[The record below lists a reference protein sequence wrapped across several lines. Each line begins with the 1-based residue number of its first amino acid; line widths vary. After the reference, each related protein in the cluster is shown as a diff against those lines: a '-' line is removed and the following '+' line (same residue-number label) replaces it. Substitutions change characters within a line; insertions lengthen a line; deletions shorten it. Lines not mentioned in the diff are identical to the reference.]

1 MIRRPPRSTRTDTL
15 FPDTTLF
22 RSLRQSDYHPPDAEF
37 DKLPLTD
44 SIADAEEEAEAEPE
58 PEEDAAPESDAA
70 DGDRREDD
78 ADDAAPSID
87 VVPGNEDESEEPG
100 DAQAGGQKDE
110 GGEPTPGSDED
121 SFGSKTVSGGVC
133 TGPGGHSEIWW
144 NGKEPGREKEW

>member
-1 MIRRPPRSTRTDTL
+1 MRI
-15 FPDTTLF
+15 
-22 RSLRQSDYHPPDAEF
+22 SDWSSDVCSS
-37 DKLPLTD
+37 DL
-44 SIADAEEEAEAEPE
+44 DAEEEAEAEPE

-110 GGEPTPGSDED
+110 GGEPTPGSDEE
-121 SFGSKTVSGGVC
+121 SFEIGRATGRGRVCQCVYISVVVVSLKQKKT
-133 TGPGGHSEIWW
+133 
-144 NGKEPGREKEW
+144 

>member
-1 MIRRPPRSTRTDTL
+1 MRI
-15 FPDTTLF
+15 
-22 RSLRQSDYHPPDAEF
+22 SDWSSDVCSS
-37 DKLPLTD
+37 DL
-44 SIADAEEEAEAEPE
+44 DAEEEAEAEPE

-100 DAQAGGQKDE
+100 DAQAGGQKAE

-121 SFGSKTVSGGVC
+121 SFGSKADSGGFG
-133 TGPGGHSEIWW
+133 TGPGEQGDICSSGNGGRSE
-144 NGKEPGREKEW
+144 EPTAELQYRMCISYAVL

>member
-1 MIRRPPRSTRTDTL
+1 MGESMAFDGPARFQSRFAPHEKLSYGTDIKPVTMTAAYVVSSPSTADAERA
-15 FPDTTLF
+15 
-22 RSLRQSDYHPPDAEF
+22 LRQSDYHPPDAEF

-87 VVPGNEDESEEPG
+87 
-100 DAQAGGQKDE
+100 
-110 GGEPTPGSDED
+110 
-121 SFGSKTVSGGVC
+121 
-133 TGPGGHSEIWW
+133 EI
-144 NGKEPGREKEW
+144 GRAHV

>member
-1 MIRRPPRSTRTDTL
+1 MFISCTFVFFLIIRRPPRSTRTDTL
-15 FPDTTLF
+15 FPYTTLF
-22 RSLRQSDYHPPDAEF
+22 RSF

-87 VVPGNEDESEEPG
+87 VVPGNEDAREAPG

-110 GGEPTPGSDED
+110 SGEPTPGRDAD
-121 SFGSKTVSGGVC
+121 YLGSQA
-133 TGPGGHSEIWW
+133 ER
-144 NGKEPGREKEW
+144 GREGTAK

>member
-1 MIRRPPRSTRTDTL
+1 MWYFFLLMIRRPPRSTRTDTL
-15 FPDTTLF
+15 FPYTTLV
-22 RSLRQSDYHPPDAEF
+22 RSADAERALRQSDYHPPDAEF

-87 VVPGNEDESEEPG
+87 
-100 DAQAGGQKDE
+100 
-110 GGEPTPGSDED
+110 
-121 SFGSKTVSGGVC
+121 
-133 TGPGGHSEIWW
+133 EI
-144 NGKEPGREKEW
+144 GRAHV

>member
-22 RSLRQSDYHPPDAEF
+22 RALRQSDYHPPDAEF

-78 ADDAAPSID
+78 AGDAAPRND
-87 VVPGNEDESEEPG
+87 VVHGNEDESDNTGE
-100 DAQAGGQKDE
+100 AQ
-110 GGEPTPGSDED
+110 ED
-121 SFGSKTVSGGVC
+121 
-133 TGPGGHSEIWW
+133 
-144 NGKEPGREKEW
+144 GKRAVWGRRG